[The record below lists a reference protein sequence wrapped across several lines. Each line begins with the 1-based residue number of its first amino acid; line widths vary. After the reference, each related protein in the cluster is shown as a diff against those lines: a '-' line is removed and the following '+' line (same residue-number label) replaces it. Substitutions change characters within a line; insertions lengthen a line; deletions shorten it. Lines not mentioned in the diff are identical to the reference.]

1 VKGIFRDFV
10 PEKGD
15 SKMKKNKNRQLFID
29 KQALATLSFAK
40 EGILAPVDKLMN
52 KKEAE
57 EVDKTGFYKGIPFPF
72 PFIIAPFGKK
82 NANVLT
88 SAIQGEELDFVV
100 DGKIRG
106 SIVVDEVFEINK
118 KRRIEQ
124 IFGTYDTSNPET
136 ELFLKR
142 LGDYA
147 ISGEYELDFDDIKDI
162 KNTIAQAKERIQP
175 KNVASVMMSARP
187 FHRAHERLI
196 RITLEKTDLL
206 VIFLLK
212 PYTEDLISYKLR
224 LKTLQYFVD
233 NYLPKSRV
241 IIVPFENTYIFA
253 GYNNAVLDSIC
264 ARNFGCDKLVLGQ
277 RHSGIG
283 MYYDK
288 NEMKSIL
295 NKYKSLDIDV
305 DIITEFV
312 YCNECKT
319 LVSKNTCPHGQ
330 HHHIKYES
338 ETLMEL
344 LKVGIL
350 PPAVLMRK
358 DISAILLSEM
368 FPDRFENIQ
377 KIYDNIFPTSG
388 LLESHDE
395 KDFYLELMNLHQTT
409 SLT

>member
-1 VKGIFRDFV
+1 MA
-10 PEKGD
+10 
-15 SKMKKNKNRQLFID
+15 SKRKNKQLFID

-40 EGILAPVDKLMN
+40 EGLLAPVDKLMN
-52 KKEAE
+52 KKEAQ
-57 EVDKTGFYKGIPFPF
+57 EVDRSGYYKGIPFPF

-82 NANVLT
+82 NANVLINAT
-88 SAIQGEELDFVV
+88 QGEELDFVV
-100 DGKIRG
+100 NGEIKGHIK
-106 SIVVDEVFEINK
+106 VNEVFEIDK
-118 KRRIEQ
+118 RRRIEQ
-124 IFGTYDTSNPET
+124 IFGTYDPSNPET
-136 ELFLKR
+136 ALFLKR

-147 ISGEYELDFDDIKDI
+147 VSGDYELDFNDIKEI
-162 KNTIAQAKERIQP
+162 KKTINEAKKRVKP
-175 KNVASVMMSARP
+175 KNVTSVMMSARP

-212 PYTEDLISYKLR
+212 PYTEDLISYDLR
-224 LKTLQYFVD
+224 FKTLQYFVD

-241 IIVPFENTYIFA
+241 VIVPFENTYIFA

-264 ARNFGCDKLVLGQ
+264 AHNLGCDKLVLGQ
-277 RHSGIG
+277 NHSGIG

-288 NEMKSIL
+288 NEMKSL
-295 NKYKSLDIDV
+295 LTQYESLKINV
-305 DIITEFV
+305 EIITEFV
-312 YCNECKT
+312 YCNACKT

-330 HHHIKYES
+330 HRHLKYDSES
-338 ETLMEL
+338 LMEL

-368 FPDRFENIQ
+368 FPNRFENIQ

-395 KDFYLELMNLHQTT
+395 KDFYLELMTLHQTV

>member
-1 VKGIFRDFV
+1 MASQKR
-10 PEKGD
+10 
-15 SKMKKNKNRQLFID
+15 NRQLFID

-40 EGILAPVDKLMN
+40 EGILHPVDKLMT
-52 KKEAE
+52 KKEAQ

-82 NANVLT
+82 NTDVLT
-88 SAIQGEELDFVV
+88 TASKGETLDFIV
-100 DGKIRG
+100 DGEVRG
-106 SIVVDEVFEINK
+106 HIVVDEVFKINK
-118 KRRIEQ
+118 KKRIEQ
-124 IFGTYDTSNPET
+124 VFGTYDTSNPEVQ
-136 ELFLKR
+136 LFLKR
-142 LGDYA
+142 LGDYSV
-147 ISGEYELDFDDIKDI
+147 SGEYELDFDDIKDI
-162 KNTIAQAKERIQP
+162 KQTINEAKERIKP
-175 KNVASVMMSARP
+175 KCVASVMMSARP

-206 VIFLLK
+206 IIFLLK
-212 PYTEDLISYKLR
+212 PYTQDHISYELR
-224 LKTLQYFVD
+224 AKTLQYFVD

-241 IIVPFENTYIFA
+241 VIVPFENTYIFA
-253 GYNNAVLDSIC
+253 GHNNAVLDSIC
-264 ARNFGCDKLVLGQ
+264 AHNFGCDKLVLGQ
-277 RHSGIG
+277 NHSGIG

-288 NEMKSIL
+288 NEVKSIL
-295 NKYKSLDIDV
+295 SKYDSLKIKV

-330 HHHIKYES
+330 HHHIKYDS
-338 ETLMEL
+338 DTLVEL
-344 LKVGIL
+344 LQAGIL

-368 FPDRFENIQ
+368 FPNRFENVQ
-377 KIYDNIFPTSG
+377 RIYDNIFPTSG
-388 LLESHDE
+388 LLESHNE

>member
-1 VKGIFRDFV
+1 MA
-10 PEKGD
+10 
-15 SKMKKNKNRQLFID
+15 SKRKNKQLFID

-40 EGILAPVDKLMN
+40 EGLLAPVDKLMN
-52 KKEAE
+52 KKEAQ
-57 EVDKTGFYKGIPFPF
+57 EVDRSGYYKGIPFPF

-82 NANVLT
+82 NANVLINAT
-88 SAIQGEELDFVV
+88 QGEELDFVV
-100 DGKIRG
+100 NGEIKGHIK
-106 SIVVDEVFEINK
+106 VNEVFEIDK
-118 KRRIEQ
+118 RRRIEQ
-124 IFGTYDTSNPET
+124 IFGTYDPSNPET
-136 ELFLKR
+136 ALFLKR

-147 ISGEYELDFDDIKDI
+147 VSGDYELDFNDIKEI
-162 KNTIAQAKERIQP
+162 KKTINEAKKRVKP
-175 KNVASVMMSARP
+175 KNVTSVMMSARP

-212 PYTEDLISYKLR
+212 PYTEDLISYDLR
-224 LKTLQYFVD
+224 FKTLQYFVD

-241 IIVPFENTYIFA
+241 VIVPFENTYIFA

-264 ARNFGCDKLVLGQ
+264 AHNLGCDKLVLGQ
-277 RHSGIG
+277 NHSGIG

-288 NEMKSIL
+288 NEMKSL
-295 NKYKSLDIDV
+295 LTKYESLKINV
-305 DIITEFV
+305 EIITEFV
-312 YCNECKT
+312 YCNACKT

-330 HHHIKYES
+330 HRHLKYDSES
-338 ETLMEL
+338 LMEL

-368 FPDRFENIQ
+368 FPNRFENIQ

-395 KDFYLELMNLHQTT
+395 KDFYLELMTLHQTV

>member
-1 VKGIFRDFV
+1 MV
-10 PEKGD
+10 
-15 SKMKKNKNRQLFID
+15 SKKRNNNRQLFID

-40 EGILAPVDKLMN
+40 EGILSPVDKLMN
-52 KKEAE
+52 KKEAQ
-57 EVDKTGFYKGIPFPF
+57 EVDKTGFYKNIPFPF

-82 NANVLT
+82 NTDVLT
-88 SAIQGEELDFVV
+88 SAIQGEILDFIV
-100 DGKIRG
+100 DGEVRG
-106 SIVVDEVFEINK
+106 HIKVDEVFEINK

-124 IFGTYDTSNPET
+124 IFGTYDPSNPET
-136 ELFLKR
+136 ALFLKR

-147 ISGEYELDFDDIKDI
+147 VSGEYELDFNDI
-162 KNTIAQAKERIQP
+162 KNIKKSIAEAKEKIKP
-175 KNVASVMMSARP
+175 KNISSVMMSAKP

-206 VIFLLK
+206 IIFLLK

-233 NYLPKSRV
+233 NYLPKNRV
-241 IIVPFENTYIFA
+241 LIVPFENTYIFA
-253 GYNNAVLDSIC
+253 GYNNAILDSIC
-264 ARNFGCDKLVLGQ
+264 AHNFGCNKLVLGQ
-277 RHSGIG
+277 NHSGIG
-283 MYYDK
+283 MYFDK

-295 NKYKSLDIDV
+295 NKYQSLDIEV

-330 HHHIKYES
+330 HHHIKYDS
-338 ETLMEL
+338 QSIMEL
-344 LKVGIL
+344 LKAGIL
-350 PPAVLMRK
+350 PPAVLVRK

-368 FPDRFENIQ
+368 FPDRFDNIQ
-377 KIYDNIFPTSG
+377 KIYDNLFPTSG

-395 KDFYLELMNLHQTT
+395 KDFYLELMNLHQTV

>member
-1 VKGIFRDFV
+1 MASQKR
-10 PEKGD
+10 
-15 SKMKKNKNRQLFID
+15 NRQLFID

-40 EGILAPVDKLMN
+40 EGILHPVDKLMT
-52 KKEAE
+52 KKEAQ
-57 EVDKTGFYKGIPFPF
+57 EVDKTGFYKGVPFPF
-72 PFIIAPFGKK
+72 PFIIAPFGTK
-82 NANVLT
+82 NTAVLK
-88 SAIQGEELDFVV
+88 SAIQGETLDFIV
-100 DGKIRG
+100 DGEIKG
-106 SIVVDEVFEINK
+106 HIVVDEVFKIDK

-124 IFGTYDTSNPET
+124 IFGTYDTSNPEVQ
-136 ELFLKR
+136 LFLKR
-142 LGDYA
+142 LGDYS

-162 KNTIAQAKERIQP
+162 KRTINEAKERIKP
-175 KNVASVMMSARP
+175 NCVASVMMSARP

-212 PYTEDLISYKLR
+212 PYTQDNISYQLR

-233 NYLPKSRV
+233 NYLPTSKV
-241 IIVPFENTYIFA
+241 VIVPFENTYIFA
-253 GYNNAVLDSIC
+253 GHNNAVLDSIC
-264 ARNFGCDKLVLGQ
+264 AHNFGCDKLALGQ
-277 RHSGIG
+277 NHSGIG

-295 NKYKSLDIDV
+295 SRYDTLDIKV

-330 HHHIKYES
+330 HHHIKYDS
-338 ETLMEL
+338 DTLVEL
-344 LKVGIL
+344 LEAGIL

-368 FPDRFENIQ
+368 FPNRFENIQ
-377 KIYDNIFPTSG
+377 RIYDNIFPTSG
-388 LLESHDE
+388 LLESHSE

>member
-1 VKGIFRDFV
+1 M
-10 PEKGD
+10 E
-15 SKMKKNKNRQLFID
+15 SKRKNRQLFID
-29 KQALATLSFAK
+29 KQVLATLSFAK
-40 EGILAPVDKLMN
+40 EGILSPVDKLMN
-52 KKEAE
+52 KKEAL

-82 NANVLT
+82 NANILK
-88 SAIQGEELDFVV
+88 SAIKGEILDFVV
-100 DGKIRG
+100 DGKVRG
-106 SIVVDEVFEINK
+106 HIKVDEVFEINK

-124 IFGTYDTSNPET
+124 IFGTYDPSNPET
-136 ELFLKR
+136 GLFLKR

-147 ISGEYELDFDDIKDI
+147 VSGEYELDFDDIKDI
-162 KNTIAQAKERIQP
+162 QRTIQEAKERVNP
-175 KNVASVMMSARP
+175 KNISSLMMSAKP

-212 PYTEDLISYKLR
+212 PYTQDVISYQLR
-224 LKTLQYFVD
+224 LKTLQHFVD
-233 NYLPKSRV
+233 NYLPKNKV
-241 IIVPFENTYIFA
+241 VIVPFENTYIFA
-253 GYNNAVLDSIC
+253 GHNNAIMDSIC
-264 ARNFGCDKLVLGQ
+264 VNNFGCDKLVLGQ
-277 RHSGIG
+277 NHSGIG

-295 NKYKSLDIDV
+295 DKYKNINIDV
-305 DIITEFV
+305 EVITEFV

-330 HHHIKYES
+330 HHHIKYDS
-338 ETLMEL
+338 DTLMEL

-350 PPAVLMRK
+350 PPAVLMRR
-358 DISAILLSEM
+358 DISAILISEM
-368 FPDRFENIQ
+368 FPNRFENIQ

-388 LLESHDE
+388 LLESHNE
-395 KDFYLELMNLHQTT
+395 KDFYLELMNLHQTM

>member
-1 VKGIFRDFV
+1 VI
-10 PEKGD
+10 
-15 SKMKKNKNRQLFID
+15 KNRQLFID
-29 KQALATLSFAK
+29 KQALATLSFCE
-40 EGILAPVDKLMN
+40 EGILFPVDKLMN
-52 KKEAE
+52 KKEAK
-57 EVDKTGFYKGIPFPF
+57 EVDETGFYKGTPFPF

-88 SAIQGEELDFVV
+88 STIQGETLDFVV
-100 DGKIRG
+100 DGKVRG
-106 SIVVDEVFEINK
+106 HIIVDEVFKINK

-124 IFGTYDTSNPET
+124 IFGTFDTSNSET
-136 ELFLKR
+136 QLFLKR

-147 ISGEYELDFDDIKDI
+147 ISGEYKLDFDDIKDM
-162 KNTIAQAKERIQP
+162 KKTIIEAKERIQP
-175 KNVASVMMSARP
+175 KTVASVMMSAKP

-212 PYTEDLISYKLR
+212 PYTEDLISYQLR

-264 ARNFGCDKLVLGQ
+264 VHNLGCDRLVLGQ
-277 RHSGIG
+277 NNSGIG

-295 NKYKSLDIDV
+295 NKYDSLSIKV

-330 HHHIKYES
+330 HHHIKYDS

-344 LKVGIL
+344 LKAGIL

-395 KDFYLELMNLHQTT
+395 KDFYLELMSLHQTM

>member
-1 VKGIFRDFV
+1 MASPR
-10 PEKGD
+10 
-15 SKMKKNKNRQLFID
+15 KNKELSID

-40 EGILAPVDKLMN
+40 EGIFHPVDKLMT
-52 KKEAE
+52 KKEAR
-57 EVDKTGFYKGIPFPF
+57 EVDETGFYKGIPFPF

-82 NANVLT
+82 NSDLLKNAKK
-88 SAIQGEELDFVV
+88 GEKFDFIV
-100 DGKIRG
+100 DGEIKG
-106 SIVVDEVFEINK
+106 HIVLDEVFEVDK

-124 IFGTYDTSNPET
+124 VFGTYDTSNPEVQ
-136 ELFLKR
+136 LFLKR

-147 ISGEYELDFDDIKDI
+147 ISGEYELDFDDIKNI
-162 KNTIAQAKERIQP
+162 KKTIQEAKKKVNP
-175 KNVASVMMSARP
+175 KKTTSIMMSAKP

-212 PYTEDLISYKLR
+212 PYTQDLLSYSLR

-233 NYLPKSRV
+233 NYLPKNKV
-241 IIVPFENTYIFA
+241 VIVPFENTYIFD
-253 GYNNAVLDSIC
+253 GHNNAVLDSIC
-264 ARNFGCDKLVLGQ
+264 AYNLGCDKLVLG
-277 RHSGIG
+277 RNHSGIG
-283 MYYDK
+283 MYYDQ

-295 NKYKSLDIDV
+295 DRYSSIDIEV
-305 DIITEFV
+305 EMITEFV
-312 YCNECKT
+312 YCNECTT

-330 HHHIKYES
+330 HHHIKYDAD
-338 ETLMEL
+338 TLMEL
-344 LKVGIL
+344 LEAGIL
-350 PPAVLMRK
+350 PPAVLMRR

-368 FPDRFENIQ
+368 FPNRFKNIQ

-395 KDFYLELMNLHQTT
+395 KDFYLELMKLHQTM

>member
-1 VKGIFRDFV
+1 MG
-10 PEKGD
+10 
-15 SKMKKNKNRQLFID
+15 SKRKNRRLFID

-40 EGILAPVDKLMN
+40 EGILSPVNKLMSEE
-52 KKEAE
+52 EAK
-57 EVDKTGFYKGIPFPF
+57 EVDRTGFYRKSPFPF
-72 PFIIAPFGKK
+72 PFILAPHGKK
-82 NANVLT
+82 NSSVLT
-88 SAIQGEELDFVV
+88 TTNKGEVLDFIVE
-100 DGKIRG
+100 GKVRG
-106 SIVVDEVFEINK
+106 YITIDEVYKIDR

-124 IFGTYDTSNPET
+124 IFGTYDSSNLET
-136 ELFLKR
+136 KMFLKR
-142 LGDYA
+142 LGSYA
-147 ISGEYELDFDDIKDI
+147 ICGEYELDFDDIKDVKNSI
-162 KNTIAQAKERIQP
+162 IEAKKRVKPKNT
-175 KNVASVMMSARP
+175 ASVMMSARP

-212 PYTEDLISYKLR
+212 PYTEDLVSYDLR
-224 LKTLQYFVD
+224 LKTLQYFIE
-233 NYLPKSRV
+233 NYLQKNRV
-241 IIVPFENTYIFA
+241 VVVPFENTYIFS

-264 ARNFGCDKLVLGQ
+264 ARNFGCDRLVLGQ
-277 RHSGIG
+277 NNSGIG

-288 NEMKSIL
+288 NEVKSIL
-295 NKYKSLDIDV
+295 NRYKPLGIKV

-330 HHHIKYES
+330 HHHIRYDS
-338 ETLMEL
+338 QTLMKL
-344 LKVGIL
+344 LSAGIL

-368 FPDRFENIQ
+368 LPDRFENIQ

-388 LLESHDE
+388 LLESRDE
-395 KDFYLELMNLHQTT
+395 KDFYLELMNLHQTM

>member
-1 VKGIFRDFV
+1 MV
-10 PEKGD
+10 
-15 SKMKKNKNRQLFID
+15 SKKRNRQLFID

-40 EGILAPVDKLMN
+40 EGILHPVDKLMN
-52 KKEAE
+52 KKEAN

-82 NANVLT
+82 NARVLT
-88 SAIQGEELDFVV
+88 SAVQGEVLDFIV
-100 DGKIRG
+100 DGEIRG
-106 SIVVDEVFEINK
+106 HITVDEVFEINK

-124 IFGTYDTSNPET
+124 IFGTYDPLNPET
-136 ELFLKR
+136 QLFLKR
-142 LGDYA
+142 LGDYSV
-147 ISGEYELDFDDIKDI
+147 SGKYELDFDDIKDI
-162 KNTIAQAKERIQP
+162 KKIIAEAKERVQP
-175 KNVASVMMSARP
+175 KKTTSVMMSAKP

-206 VIFLLK
+206 IIFLLK

-224 LKTLQYFVD
+224 LKTLQYFID
-233 NYLPKSRV
+233 NYLPKNRV
-241 IIVPFENTYIFA
+241 VVVPFENTYIFA

-264 ARNFGCDKLVLGQ
+264 ARNLGCDKLVLGQ
-277 RHSGIG
+277 NHSGIG
-283 MYYDK
+283 MYFDK

-295 NKYKSLDIDV
+295 NKYQSLDIDV

-330 HHHIKYES
+330 HHHIKYDS
-338 ETLMEL
+338 EALMEL

-368 FPDRFENIQ
+368 FPNRFENIQ
-377 KIYDNIFPTSG
+377 KMYDNIFPSSG
-388 LLESHDE
+388 LLESHSE
-395 KDFYLELMNLHQTT
+395 KDFYLELMNLHQTV